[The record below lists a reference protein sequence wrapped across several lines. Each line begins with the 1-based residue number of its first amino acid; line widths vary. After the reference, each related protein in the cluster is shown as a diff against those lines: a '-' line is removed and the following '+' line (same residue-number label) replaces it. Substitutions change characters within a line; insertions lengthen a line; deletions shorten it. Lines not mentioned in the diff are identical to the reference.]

1 MAEISRSRDIAAE
14 PAAIWEVLADFG
26 ALSAWADTVDHSCL
40 LNGEAHPHPIG
51 LTRRVQAGRDTF
63 VETIVVF
70 EAPLT
75 LAYDIT
81 GVPRGFSVSNR
92 WNLDPGAG
100 STTTVT
106 LTSTVG
112 LTSPVL
118 RSIGERVFTRLM
130 AQRSEALLGS
140 LTRALEGTR

>member
-40 LNGEAHPHPIG
+40 LNGEGHIPPIG

-70 EAPLT
+70 EPPLT
-75 LAYDIT
+75 LAYDIN

-92 WNLDPGAG
+92 WNVGPGDG
-100 STTTVT
+100 RTTTVT

-112 LTSPVL
+112 MTSAVL
-118 RSIGERVFTRLM
+118 RPVGERVFTRLM
-130 AQRSEALLGS
+130 AQRSESLLGS
-140 LTRALEGTR
+140 LTRALEGKR